1 MNSVT
6 DEFINDEKNAVSI
19 RTTLYDLID
28 ALSRALP
35 ADEDELVVATVM
47 QLLRSGR
54 IRFLGNPECYN

>member
-6 DEFINDEKNAVSI
+6 DEFISDEKNTVSI

-28 ALSRALP
+28 AISRALP
-35 ADEDELVVATVM
+35 ADEDELVVETVM